1 MTPLA
6 DHMNGIGLLP
16 VLLPPVVVVA
26 FGLMLAW
33 LGRGSIIL
41 RGRRRRMGLLARLRA
56 AWRGSSRPS
65 AFPVAFL
72 PGLRWA

>member
-1 MTPLA
+1 
-6 DHMNGIGLLP
+6 MNGIGLLP

-33 LGRGSIIL
+33 LGRGRIIL

-56 AWRGSSRPS
+56 AWRGS
-65 AFPVAFL
+65 
-72 PGLRWA
+72 

>member
-1 MTPLA
+1 
-6 DHMNGIGLLP
+6 MNGIGLLA

-33 LGRGSIIL
+33 LGRGRIVL

-56 AWRGSSRPS
+56 AWRGE
-65 AFPVAFL
+65 
-72 PGLRWA
+72 